1 MYKDF
6 AKLIGDGFSL
16 CASADQ
22 WNADKVPFGLFIA
35 IDVFYCSFFF
45 EFLHNEISRYFIF
58 DDPFDLL
65 Q

>member
-1 MYKDF
+1 MYEYF

-22 WNADKVPFGLFIA
+22 RNANKVPFGLLIA
-35 IDVFYCSFFF
+35 IDVFYGPFFF
-45 EFLHNEISRYFIF
+45 EFLHNEISRYLIF
-58 DDPFDLL
+58 DDPFYLL